1 VSLRVDGDRLLRD
14 LAELAE
20 IGRDPAGGLGR
31 TAFSPADAQAREWY
45 AAKCADAGLAVEL
58 DGLGNMVAGQA
69 ADDAVPAVWSGSHL
83 DTVPQGGAFDGA
95 LGAVAALECVRRL
108 AESGRQLRRPVRS
121 VVFSDEEGNY
131 GHLLGSTAMARG
143 FTEAELAAMRGREG
157 DRLLDAL
164 DGFPWAR
171 GSRTGPLLSPDR
183 LHAFVE
189 LHIEQGPNLERQGTR
204 IGVVTSIVGL
214 CGGVVRFTGRTD
226 HAGTTP
232 MDARAD
238 ALLAA
243 ARFIGAMPGIARASG
258 PASVVT
264 TGRVRV
270 EPGGANQ
277 VPGLVELLLDFRDPD
292 RQTIV
297 AMERAIATAASEA
310 AAAFG
315 VTVDWQPDEISDPV
329 PLDEGIRQLIR
340 RTASDLELSTT
351 DIPSGAGHDSQNM
364 AKLTPTAMVFVPSRD
379 GRSHSPA
386 EYTAD
391 HDVVAGA
398 DVLLATLLEL
408 ADS

>member
-1 VSLRVDGDRLLRD
+1 VTVRIDGDRLLRD

-20 IGRDPAGGLGR
+20 IGRDPAGGLSR
-31 TAFSPADAQAREWY
+31 TAFSAADARAREWY
-45 AAKCADAGLAVEL
+45 AAKCADAGLSVEL
-58 DGLGNMVAGQA
+58 DGLGNMVAGLP

-108 AESGRQLRRPVRS
+108 AESGRRPRRPVRA

-143 FTEAELAAMRGREG
+143 FTEAELAAMTGREG

-164 DGFPWAR
+164 DGFAWAR
-171 GSRTGPLLSPDR
+171 GPRTGPLVDPAR

-189 LHIEQGPNLERQGTR
+189 LHIEQGPHLEQQGTR

-214 CGGVVRFTGRTD
+214 SGAEVRFSGRTD

-232 MDARAD
+232 MDARRD
-238 ALLAA
+238 ALQAA
-243 ARFIGAMPGIARASG
+243 ARFISALPGIARDSG
-258 PASVVT
+258 PASVIT

-292 RQTIV
+292 RQTIE
-297 AMERAIATAASEA
+297 AMEQAIAGAAAEA
-310 AAAFG
+310 AAACD
-315 VTVDWQPDEISDPV
+315 VTVDWRPEEVTDPV
-329 PLDEGIRQLIR
+329 PLDEGIRELIR
-340 RTASDLELSTT
+340 RSASDLGLSTM
-351 DIPSGAGHDSQNM
+351 DVPSGAGHDSQNM
-364 AKLTPTAMVFVPSRD
+364 AKLVPTAMVFVPSRD

-391 HDVVAGA
+391 RDVVAGA